1 MSHDCGAQS
10 QDRFLKS
17 LKYCKIFVV
26 TSWQIGDPTA
36 AKHAE
41 RAGLTGNYKHEMWQH
56 ASTAAARDRGLGS
69 TVTTTTAMTA
79 IMTMVPVLTL
89 VRVLRRTSSG
99 STLSC
104 FLSASCQMSQSWAM
118 PMVHECSIYQSIHM
132 FGPST
137 HATYKFGQCNA
148 TARMQMPGHNACV
161 ARITLAWA

>member
-1 MSHDCGAQS
+1 VQKWHAGAIFSRAMKDCCAEAVYYECLRHDCGAQS

-26 TSWQIGDPTA
+26 TSWQSGDPTA
-36 AKHAE
+36 AQHAE

-56 ASTAAARDRGLGS
+56 ASIAAARDRGLGS
-69 TVTTTTAMTA
+69 TVTTA

-104 FLSASCQMSQSWAM
+104 FLSASCQMSQSWAT
-118 PMVHECSIYQSIHM
+118 PMVHEWSIYQSIHM
-132 FGPST
+132 FGPFT
-137 HATYKFGQCNA
+137 TCN
-148 TARMQMPGHNACV
+148 T
-161 ARITLAWA
+161 